1 MLCENLF
8 LFNSLNVFFFPPF
21 SCRDMWRSSF
31 IIIIIVL
38 NCPRKHFRRYLF
50 ILPLILQL
58 LFCKEYTHL
67 FFLMRKYI
75 LATLVLFPQP
85 LDSCHM
91 FSSTNHVG
99 LHYIYIHMTKIQWV
113 ATTQG
118 IYIYGLQYIILVNLL
133 PRWGACFL
141 LVTTGEKFFFMKSL
155 NHLLLTKKPF
165 FFFLAGKSKK
175 IQKGVLEILYDLWIV
190 CGSALYYMCSNVQ
203 SNTIKDIQRYIRFG
217 ATPTCLANTI
227 IKICWFSHLDE
238 DGYHRLPYI

>member
-1 MLCENLF
+1 MKKQLHHHHYRPKLPAETLPQ
-8 LFNSLNVFFFPPF
+8 VFIH
-21 SCRDMWRSSF
+21 SSS
-31 IIIIIVL
+31 
-38 NCPRKHFRRYLF
+38 H
-50 ILPLILQL
+50 
-58 LFCKEYTHL
+58 
-67 FFLMRKYI
+67 
-75 LATLVLFPQP
+75 LATLVLQRMYPFIF
-85 LDSCHM
+85 LNENVYFGYSCVI
-91 FSSTNHVG
+91 SSTVG
-99 LHYIYIHMTKIQWV
+99 FLPYFFLNQSCRTTLYIYTHDENSMSGNHTRN
-113 ATTQG
+113 

-155 NHLLLTKKPF
+155 NHLLLTNKPF